1 MGNSATK
8 LKCKL
13 CSRKTSVIREIKINV
28 QNDNT
33 KKARNTVGEET
44 RKMDQQVIAFY
55 VINKQE
61 AILQLGNNRGKT

>member
-61 AILQLGNNRGKT
+61 AILELGNNRGKT

>member
-33 KKARNTVGEET
+33 KKARNMVGEET